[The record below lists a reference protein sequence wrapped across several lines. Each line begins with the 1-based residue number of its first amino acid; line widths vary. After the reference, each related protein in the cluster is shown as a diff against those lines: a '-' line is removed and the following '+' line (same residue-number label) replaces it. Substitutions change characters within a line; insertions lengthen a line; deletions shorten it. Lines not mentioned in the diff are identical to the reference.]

1 MTLPI
6 QDEQG
11 RPTGRTIRL
20 GDPRQQSLAAIRAKA
35 VQMLAARK
43 AGHDPR
49 INASPGGLT
58 LQNAF
63 DLHLKSMIRRGRSM
77 ETIEDYRYKLD
88 RYLSE
93 WKNALLSKITRPKGG
108 TKRAFTM
115 PLSDDLIG
123 LLSARKADNA
133 KRFPDSPYVFL
144 AESKSRHIE
153 EPRPTRFVV
162 VGGKHWKVR
171 DAALPLPHAL
181 RYTFAA
187 VCENRLCYP
196 APSHE
201 AVA

>member
-11 RPTGRTIRL
+11 RPTGRTMRI

-35 VQMLAARK
+35 VQMLAACK
-43 AGHDPR
+43 AGNDPR
-49 INASPGGLT
+49 IDASPAGLR

-63 DLHLKSMIRRGRSM
+63 DRHLESMIRRGRSK

-123 LLSARKADNA
+123 LLSARNVDNA

-144 AESKSRHIE
+144 AESKSGHIE

-162 VGGKHWKVR
+162 VGGKRWKAR

-181 RYTFAA
+181 RHTFAA
-187 VCENRLCYP
+187 V
-196 APSHE
+196 
-201 AVA
+201 